1 MGNIASALSNLGVPL
16 IAAQIIVLIAI
27 VIVVLGLLTL
37 SKGFFQSVMNKKN
50 NEPMLLKGSKNAKN
64 SLVISQDPKEEGAI
78 TLYRS
83 HEEDKGIEFSYSMWL
98 LIDNFTYKTGE
109 WKHILHK
116 GNDTGYP
123 NRAPGLYLHPDK
135 NSIRF
140 YMNTYENILE
150 YVDIDNIPMR
160 KWLHVVVS
168 LNQKNL
174 DIYFNGYLRKRHE
187 LSSLPRQNFGD
198 VWMNLFGGFEGY
210 MSNVQYFRY
219 ALSHQQV
226 ENIVRSGPSKDA
238 CGDSGEM
245 PPYLDDSWWYD
256 F

>member
-98 LIDNFTYKTGE
+98 LI
-109 WKHILHK
+109 
-116 GNDTGYP
+116 
-123 NRAPGLYLHPDK
+123 
-135 NSIRF
+135 
-140 YMNTYENILE
+140 
-150 YVDIDNIPMR
+150 
-160 KWLHVVVS
+160 
-168 LNQKNL
+168 
-174 DIYFNGYLRKRHE
+174 
-187 LSSLPRQNFGD
+187 
-198 VWMNLFGGFEGY
+198 
-210 MSNVQYFRY
+210 
-219 ALSHQQV
+219 
-226 ENIVRSGPSKDA
+226 
-238 CGDSGEM
+238 
-245 PPYLDDSWWYD
+245 
-256 F
+256 